1 MKIENIQSIASK
13 IEDLKMANF
22 SNEKIME
29 ILSIKENPDD
39 ILKEY
44 EKEKDYRTIEEAA
57 EMIGNKLEG
66 TWNYRKVYNLI
77 NCENP
82 QMKSVKKS
90 NRQGIKIHKDE
101 VERFIDERKR
111 TREDYK
117 RLFENEHNLSLEY
130 FGQVEELEK
139 ENKEKDKKIADL
151 EAKIKELEAEL
162 KKKPA
167 PKSRG
172 TKKDE
177 KETGKVE

>member
-1 MKIENIQSIASK
+1 MKIENIQETAVK
-13 IEDLKMANF
+13 IEELKKVNF

-29 ILSIKENPDD
+29 ILSIKENPDK
-39 ILKEY
+39 ILEEY
-44 EKEKDYRTIEEAA
+44 EKEKDYRTIEQAA
-57 EMIGNKLEG
+57 EMIGNELKG

-77 NCENP
+77 NCKNP
-82 QMKSVKKS
+82 QIESVKKS
-90 NRQGIKIHKDE
+90 NKEGRKIHIKE
-101 VERFIDERKR
+101 IRRFISEKKL

-117 RLFENEHNLSLEY
+117 NLFDRETGKNVALADQVKVLKEGNE
-130 FGQVEELEK
+130 
-139 ENKEKDKKIADL
+139 EKDQKIADL
-151 EAKIKELEAEL
+151 EARIKELEAEL